1 MKLTFIK
8 TTKNPAS
15 QKGVTMIEALV
26 ALLLFSVGALGLV
39 AIQLTSLSMSSDTQ
53 QRTLAIWKAQELV
66 DRIRS
71 NAAAQATY
79 ITAIGNT
86 ATGNLGTDTAASA
99 FTCPAVPSPNCNS
112 ATCTAAELAN
122 FDVWEVLCDPST
134 GVANVTTNE
143 AATVHGS
150 SGLTQLE
157 VILFRNPEDNDG
169 DGTDDGT
176 GDLELYFEWVSLES
190 DANDNIA
197 NNNSDGSVGAA
208 NTVKA
213 SLCDNVDNT
222 ATGGSDDR
230 LDIDSRLDVYCVRF
244 R

>member
-8 TTKNPAS
+8 TVPNPTS

-39 AIQLTSLSMSSDTQ
+39 AMQLTSVAMSSDSQ

-71 NAAAQATY
+71 NATAQGTY
-79 ITAIGNT
+79 ITAINNGT
-86 ATGNLGTDTAASA
+86 TGNLGTDSAANA
-99 FTCPAVPSPNCNS
+99 FTCPASPAKNCNS
-112 ATCTAAELAN
+112 ATCNATELAT
-122 FDVWEVLCDPST
+122 FDVWEVLCDPNT
-134 GVANVTTNE
+134 GVARVTTSS
-143 AATVHGS
+143 AATVDGS

-157 VILFRNPEDNDG
+157 VILLRNAEDNNG

-190 DANDNIA
+190 DANENIA
-197 NNNSDGSVGAA
+197 NNNSDGSIGAA

-213 SLCDNVDNT
+213 SLCANVDT
-222 ATGGSDDR
+222 SATGGADNRVD
-230 LDIDSRLDVYCVRF
+230 LDSRLDAYCVRF